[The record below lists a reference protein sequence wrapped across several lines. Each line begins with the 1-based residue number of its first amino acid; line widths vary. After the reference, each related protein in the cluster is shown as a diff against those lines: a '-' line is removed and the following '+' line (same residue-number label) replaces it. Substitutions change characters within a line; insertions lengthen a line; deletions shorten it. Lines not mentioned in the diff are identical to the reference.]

1 MTKKEMFA
9 HIATVNAQDS
19 EIVAFCNKE
28 IELLDARKASKKP
41 SQKQRDNVVH
51 METIKAVL
59 AEAEAP
65 MSIPEIRGANEALV
79 EFSSQKL
86 SALLK
91 KLVDDG
97 SVVKSTEK
105 KVAYFSLA

>member
-19 EIVAFCNKE
+19 EIVEFCNKE
-28 IELLDARKASKKP
+28 IEMLEARKASKKP

-51 METIKAVL
+51 IETIKGIL

-65 MSIPEIRGANEALV
+65 MSIPEIRGADATLA
-79 EFSSQKL
+79 EFSSQKI

-97 SVVKSTEK
+97 SVIKSMEK

>member
-19 EIVAFCNKE
+19 EIVEFCNKE
-28 IELLDARKASKKP
+28 IEMLEARKASKKP

-51 METIKAVL
+51 IETIKGIL

-65 MSIPEIRGANEALV
+65 MSIPEIRGADETLIG
-79 EFSSQKL
+79 FSSQKI

-97 SVVKSTEK
+97 SVIKSMDK